1 MKITKLQEVRYK
13 NRLEHLQSLEPE
25 LNKAV
30 EVAAKFGDT
39 SENSELDA
47 AKEELSRNKLEQ
59 GEIIEILNN
68 AEIINY
74 DTSSLIVEGSII
86 EVSNGTMKKVL
97 LLSDVGN
104 LVLDGVLHT
113 SSPLGKAVFGNTEG
127 NFKVNNHNFYVKKIM
142 NPDIESFIEEYP
154 SSDEVLDRLFSKSKN
169 KEDEN
174 VDNNP
179 SI

>member
-13 NRLEHLQSLEPE
+13 NRLDQLQALEPE
-25 LNKAV
+25 LGRAV
-30 EVAAKFGDT
+30 EEAAKFGDT

-59 GEIIEILNN
+59 SEIMEILGS

-74 DTSSLIVEGSII
+74 DTSPLIVEGSII
-86 EVSNGTMKKVL
+86 EVSNGTLKKVL

-127 NFKVNNHNFYVKKIM
+127 NFKVNNHNFYVKKII
-142 NPDIESFIEEYP
+142 NPDIDSFIKEYP
-154 SSDEVLDRLFSKSKN
+154 SSDEVLDRLFS
-169 KEDEN
+169 
-174 VDNNP
+174 
-179 SI
+179 